1 MNWTY
6 GIDKEALERAN
17 AKAGSYHQR
26 SKANLKSRLKL
37 NIFERVLIFLG
48 LDRLVEDMLIQKK
61 LKEIKNHEK

>member
-17 AKAGSYHQR
+17 AKAGSYYQR
-26 SKANLKSRLKL
+26 SEANLKSRLKL

-48 LDRLVEDMLIQKK
+48 FDKLVEDMLIKKK

>member
-17 AKAGSYHQR
+17 AKAGSYYQQ
-26 SKANLKSRLKL
+26 SKVHLKSKLKL

-48 LDRLVEDMLIQKK
+48 FDKLVEDMLIKKK